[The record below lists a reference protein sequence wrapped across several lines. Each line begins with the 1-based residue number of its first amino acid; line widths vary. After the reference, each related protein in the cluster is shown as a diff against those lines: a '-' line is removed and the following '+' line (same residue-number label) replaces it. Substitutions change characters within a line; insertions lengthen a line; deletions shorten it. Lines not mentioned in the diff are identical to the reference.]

1 MADARPS
8 LSVVIPT
15 HDTRELTLRCLG
27 SLGAARDDVET
38 IVVDDG
44 SRDGTAEEVGR
55 RHPAVRVLRNP
66 SALGFT
72 ASVNRGLREARG
84 ALLFLLNSDT
94 EVDGETLPRLEEA
107 FEASPRLGAGGASL
121 RYPDGRPQWSGGHAP
136 TSAWLF
142 ALASGLPALLSRL
155 PGYRRLHPLAAEARG
170 EVDWVTGAAMAIR
183 RTAWEEVGPFD
194 EGFAFYCQD
203 LDYCLRLRT
212 AGWEVRLIPGM
223 RVLHHA
229 GATIGKTSG
238 ALKARQ
244 HPGLLW
250 ADLVRLARKHEG
262 AEAARKTAATLR
274 LGGRLRV
281 LSRSAALPLVPAERR
296 PAWREDTEAF
306 RGALAALASAEEP
319 RPHEAA

>member
-1 MADARPS
+1 MADARPA

-15 HDTRELTLRCLG
+15 HDTRELTLRCLA
-27 SLGAARDDVET
+27 SLGAARADAEV

-44 SRDGTAEEVGR
+44 SHDGTAEEIGR
-55 RHPAVRVLRNP
+55 RHPSVRVLSHP

-72 ASVNRGLREARG
+72 AAVNRGLLEAG
-84 ALLFLLNSDT
+84 GGLLFLLNSDT
-94 EVDGETLPRLEEA
+94 EVDAETLPRLVAA
-107 FEASPRLGAGGASL
+107 FGANPRLGAGGACL
-121 RYPDGRPQWSGGHAP
+121 RYPDGRPQWSGGRAP
-136 TSAWLF
+136 TPAWLF
-142 ALASGLPALLSRL
+142 ALASGLPALLSAL

-170 EVDWVTGAAMAIR
+170 DVDWVSGAAMAIR
-183 RTAWEEVGPFD
+183 RAAWEEVGPLD

-203 LDYCLRLRT
+203 LDFCLRLRS
-212 AGWEVRLIPGM
+212 AGWEVRVVPGM
-223 RVLHHA
+223 LVLHHG

-250 ADLVRLARKHEG
+250 TDLVRLARKHG
-262 AEAARKTAATLR
+262 GDEAARKTAATLR

-281 LSRSAALPLVPAERR
+281 LSRSAALPLVPADLR

-306 RGALAALASAEEP
+306 RGALQALASAEAP